1 MSSTSPRNRQ
11 PGKSSGLSS
20 AGQLHQEQNNEY
32 LQQMPIASVWPMPSK
47 SVYQVQP
54 ECGETMISV
63 HLPESRGMCKTI
75 ISACSNDNLIV
86 NISFLVAFLYTD
98 TKTKDYIYIL

>member
-1 MSSTSPRNRQ
+1 
-11 PGKSSGLSS
+11 
-20 AGQLHQEQNNEY
+20 
-32 LQQMPIASVWPMPSK
+32 
-47 SVYQVQP
+47 
-54 ECGETMISV
+54 MISV

-98 TKTKDYIYIL
+98 TKTKDYIYIINTLTQTALDAKIFLLVLNDRPSINASWPF